1 MITFFKY
8 LLLLLVVVLVQ
19 SFVFDNLVLPMGI
32 VAMFYLI
39 FILNLPFRINKIL
52 LLLLAFG
59 IGLSVDALNDTYGLH
74 TSSVLFMAFMR
85 DKIFKTFEPIA
96 GFYENKSLAHDSIP
110 LFWYVKSF
118 GTLILLF
125 SVWFYF
131 MSVFRISGF
140 WFTLQKALL
149 SAITTFAIIFIV
161 QILLRRKES
170 KDEQ

>member
-8 LLLLLVVVLVQ
+8 LIFFLAIILVQ

-32 VAMFYLI
+32 VVMFYLI
-39 FILNLPFRINKIL
+39 FILNLPFNMNKIL

-59 IGLSVDALNDTYGLH
+59 IGLSIDGINDTYGLH
-74 TSSVLFMAFMR
+74 TSSVVFMAYMR
-85 DKIFKTFEPIA
+85 DKVFKFFEPVS
-96 GFYENKSLAHDSIP
+96 GFYENKSLSHDSIP

-118 GTLILLF
+118 GSLILLF

-149 SAITTFAIIFIV
+149 SSITTFFIIFII
-161 QILLRRKES
+161 QILLRRKGS
-170 KDEQ
+170 KDEK